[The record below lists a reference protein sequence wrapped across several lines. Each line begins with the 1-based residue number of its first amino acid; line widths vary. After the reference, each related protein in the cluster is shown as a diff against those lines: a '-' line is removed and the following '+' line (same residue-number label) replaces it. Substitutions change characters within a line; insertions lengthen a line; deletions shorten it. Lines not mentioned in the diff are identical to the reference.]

1 MAILPCSCYNILSGT
16 MNKVKGLKSKDLLG
30 LKDLSLEE
38 IQLILSTAH
47 SMKEVI
53 ARPIPKV
60 PTLLGKHIVTL
71 FYEPSTRTRTSFN
84 TAAKVLSANV
94 TNVALSSSSVVK
106 GESLIDTV
114 RNLEVMGLDCIVIRH
129 SMGGAPHLAAKN
141 CRASV
146 INAGDGFNEHPTQG
160 LLDIFTMIEKRKSV
174 KGKKVLIVGDIAHS
188 RVARSNIWGLKKLGA
203 EVVVVGPPTL
213 IPRGIEKMAAPA
225 GGQGVRVSYNL
236 DAEIKDADFINML
249 RIQKERMEKS
259 FFPSIEEYAEIYG
272 LNADRMKKAKRD
284 VVVMHPGPINRGV
297 EITSEVADGPFNV
310 ILEQVTNGVAV
321 RAALLFLLLG
331 GKEG

>member
-1 MAILPCSCYNILSGT
+1 
-16 MNKVKGLKSKDLLG
+16 MNKVKSLNRKDLLG
-30 LKDLSLEE
+30 LKDLSVDE
-38 IQLILSTAH
+38 IKLILKTAH

-94 TNVALSSSSVVK
+94 TNVAIASSSVVK
-106 GESLIDTV
+106 GENLIDTV
-114 RNLEVMGLDCIVIRH
+114 KNLEVMGLDCIIIRH

-141 CRASV
+141 CNAAV

-160 LLDIFTMIEKRKSV
+160 LLDIFTMVEKKKTV
-174 KGKKVLIVGDIAHS
+174 KDKKVLIVGDISHS

-203 EVVVVGPPTL
+203 EVVVVGPPTM
-213 IPRGIEKMAAPA
+213 IPAEIEKM
-225 GGQGVRVSYNL
+225 GVRVSFNL
-236 DAEIKDADFINML
+236 DQEIKDADFINML
-249 RIQKERMEKS
+249 RIQRERQEQCL
-259 FFPSIEEYAEIYG
+259 FPSVEEYSQLYG
-272 LNADRMKKAKRD
+272 LNAERMKQAKKD
-284 VVVMHPGPINRGV
+284 VIVMHPGPINRGV
-297 EITSEVADGPFNV
+297 EMTSEVADGPYNV

-321 RAALLFLLLG
+321 RTALLFLLLG
-331 GKEG
+331 GKNSD

>member
-1 MAILPCSCYNILSGT
+1 

-30 LKDLSLEE
+30 LKDLTLEE
-38 IQLILSTAH
+38 MNLILETAR

-94 TNVALSSSSVVK
+94 TNVAVSSSSVVK
-106 GESLIDTV
+106 GENLIDTV
-114 RNLEVMGLDCIVIRH
+114 KNLEVMGLDCIVIRH

-141 CRASV
+141 VKASV

-160 LLDIFTMIEKRKSV
+160 LLDIFTMIEKKKTV
-174 KGKKVLIVGDIAHS
+174 KGKKVIIVGDIAHS

-213 IPRGIEKMAAPA
+213 MPKGIEGM
-225 GGQGVRVSYNL
+225 GVRVSYKL
-236 DAEIKDADFINML
+236 DDEIKDADIINML
-249 RIQKERMEKS
+249 RIQKERMEKGL
-259 FFPSIEEYAEIYG
+259 FPSIEEYAELFG
-272 LNADRMKKAKRD
+272 LNAERMENAKKD
-284 VVVMHPGPINRGV
+284 VIVMHPGPINRGV
-297 EITSEVADGPFNV
+297 EMTSEVADGPYNV

-321 RAALLFLLLG
+321 RTALLFLLLG
-331 GKEG
+331 GKTSSE

>member
-1 MAILPCSCYNILSGT
+1 
-16 MNKVKGLKSKDLLG
+16 MNKVKGLRSKDLLG
-30 LKDLSLEE
+30 LKDLSVEE
-38 IQLILSTAH
+38 IKLILDTAR

-84 TAAKVLSANV
+84 AAAKVLSANV
-94 TNVALSSSSVVK
+94 TNVAVSSSSIVK

-114 RNLEVMGLDCIVIRH
+114 KNLEVMGLDSIIIRH

-141 CRASV
+141 CNASV

-160 LLDIFTMIEKRKSV
+160 LLDIFTMIEKRQTV
-174 KGKKVLIVGDIAHS
+174 RGKKVLIVGDITHS

-213 IPRGIEKMAAPA
+213 MPKGIEEM
-225 GGQGVRVSYNL
+225 GVRVSYKL
-236 DAEIKDADFINML
+236 DQEIKDADFINML
-249 RIQKERMEKS
+249 RIQRERMEKGL
-259 FFPSIEEYAEIYG
+259 FPSIEEYAELYG
-272 LNADRMKKAKRD
+272 LNGERMTKAKKD
-284 VVVMHPGPINRGV
+284 VIVMHPGPINRGV
-297 EITSEVADGPFNV
+297 EMTSEVADGPFNV

-321 RAALLFLLLG
+321 RTAILFLLLG
-331 GKEG
+331 GKDS

>member
-1 MAILPCSCYNILSGT
+1 

-30 LKDLSLEE
+30 LKDLELEE
-38 IQLILSTAH
+38 IKLILDTTR

-94 TNVALSSSSVVK
+94 TNVAVSSSSIVK
-106 GESLIDTV
+106 GENLIDTV
-114 RNLEVMGLDCIVIRH
+114 KNLEVMGLDCIVIRH

-141 CRASV
+141 CKASV

-160 LLDIFTMIEKRKSV
+160 LLDIFTMIDKKKTV

-213 IPRGIEKMAAPA
+213 IPKGIEKM
-225 GGQGVRVSYNL
+225 GVSVSYKL
-236 DAEIKDADFINML
+236 DEEIPSADVINML

-259 FFPSIEEYAEIYG
+259 FFPSIEEYSELFG
-272 LNADRMKKAKRD
+272 LNAERMRRAKKD
-284 VVVMHPGPINRGV
+284 VIVMHPGPINRGV
-297 EITSEVADGPFNV
+297 EITSEVADGPYNV
-310 ILEQVTNGVAV
+310 ILDQVTNGVAV
-321 RAALLFLLLG
+321 RTAILFLLLG
-331 GKEG
+331 GKDA

>member
-1 MAILPCSCYNILSGT
+1 

-38 IQLILSTAH
+38 IKLILNTAH

-84 TAAKVLSANV
+84 MAAKVLSANV
-94 TNVALSSSSVVK
+94 TNVALSSSSVAK
-106 GESLIDTV
+106 GETLIDTV
-114 RNLEVMGLDCIVIRH
+114 KNLEVMGVDCLIIRH
-129 SMGGAPHLAAKN
+129 SMGGAPQLAARN
-141 CRASV
+141 CNASV

-160 LLDIFTMIEKRKSV
+160 LLDIFTMLEKKKTV
-174 KGKKVLIVGDIAHS
+174 KGKKVIIVGDIAHS

-203 EVVVVGPPTL
+203 EIVVVGPPTL
-213 IPRGIEKMAAPA
+213 MPKAIEKL
-225 GGQGVRVSYNL
+225 GVKVSYKL
-236 DAEIKDADFINML
+236 DDEIKDADFINVL
-249 RIQKERMEKS
+249 RIQKERMEKNL
-259 FFPSIEEYAEIYG
+259 FPSIEEYAELFG
-272 LNADRMKKAKRD
+272 LNAERMKKAKKD
-284 VVVMHPGPINRGV
+284 VIVMHPGPINRGV
-297 EITSEVADGPFNV
+297 EITSEVADGPYNV

-321 RAALLFLLLG
+321 RTAILFLLLG
-331 GKEG
+331 GKTSG